1 MKMLFR
7 AFCLWTAL
15 RFTDSS
21 YTTEILRP
29 AFEKTFR
36 DSCTIEKYPFI
47 GTFFKNLENPSDRF
61 VHFVFHEHGLKN
73 GGFGD
78 RLAGLVSATA
88 MALRFNRTLVI
99 ESGNGFDQLFR
110 PHHPNAT
117 DYIDPI
123 TKKTVSHFNYGDWP
137 SWTKYNANFSNNDA
151 TELDLFNCI
160 NIGGRQ
166 TATCGMDGGDV
177 GQPIIKI
184 RGNRAYL
191 CKWELN
197 ENIVAHREMRALG
210 VTNNTNLY
218 EMSGCLLRLAMW
230 PTEKMWDYVD
240 KTMTDDANKIEN
252 KKRDRRTDIAGSN
265 DIAMNTTVK
274 HWDYQVGVHFRCGDR
289 SYVNGAAADVI
300 CRHDENNVHPESD
313 YMVYGTPLDVARC
326 AKEVLHNITADG
338 TFLPNDWHGHKNHRK
353 SRRLQRKT
361 PDNILFFIASDNH
374 GSALQINS
382 TVEWADTIISPHGCH
397 IEMDSS
403 IECSELTLG
412 YW

>member
-1 MKMLFR
+1 MKLIFR

-15 RFTDSS
+15 CFIDSS

-47 GTFFKNLENPSDRF
+47 EKYYKNLENPSDRF

-78 RLAGLVSATA
+78 RLAGLVSAIA
-88 MALRFNRTLVI
+88 IALRFNRTLVI

-110 PHHPNAT
+110 PYHPNAT

-123 TKKTVSHFNYGDWP
+123 TKKTVSHYNYGDWP
-137 SWTKYNANFSNNDA
+137 SWTKYNGNLANNDA
-151 TELDLFNCI
+151 TEYDLFNCI
-160 NIGGRQ
+160 NINGKQ
-166 TATCGMDGGDV
+166 TSTCGMDWGDV

-191 CKWELN
+191 CKWEVQ
-197 ENIVAHREMRALG
+197 ENLVAHREMRALG
-210 VTNNTNLY
+210 VTNITNLY

-240 KTMTDDANKIEN
+240 KTMTDDANKIEKTKE
-252 KKRDRRTDIAGSN
+252 KKRRIDITVSN
-265 DIAMNTTVK
+265 DTGNKMSNTTVA

-300 CRHDENNVHPESD
+300 CRHDELNVHPESD
-313 YMVYGTPLDVARC
+313 YMVYGTPLDVARH
-326 AKEVLHNITADG
+326 VNIHTY
-338 TFLPNDWHGHKNHRK
+338 
-353 SRRLQRKT
+353 
-361 PDNILFFIASDNH
+361 IYVYI
-374 GSALQINS
+374 
-382 TVEWADTIISPHGCH
+382 H
-397 IEMDSS
+397 IY
-403 IECSELTLG
+403 IYIYIYTLN
-412 YW
+412 YLLNVS